1 MRGILRPFVCLPFWK
16 LKTGV
21 AADLSHCTSNS
32 KCFGYTGDDLKKA
45 VKDCH
50 VRNPKPY
57 TGDKLKSNACHVGN
71 PHRDTEDTHRGHL
84 GHRLWCYRDL

>member
-1 MRGILRPFVCLPFWK
+1 MLPQYVCPYAGSRNKGTEAGIRAPNARHIETFFGLPFWK

-50 VRNPKPY
+50 VSTKPE
-57 TGDKLKSNACHVGN
+57 TLKF
-71 PHRDTEDTHRGHL
+71 
-84 GHRLWCYRDL
+84 